1 MDLEHEFDSV
11 DDDEDE
17 ETDED
22 FIDIQALVQQAGRSR
37 QIQESDLQAIL
48 ATADEEQAE
57 RLYEQLQK
65 AGTRIVSKDG
75 RTVDDLSDNS
85 GLLELEEDEEESAPS
100 GYHIEGEEDPVH
112 TYLKEIGQVQL
123 LTAEQEIWL
132 ATRFAAASAL
142 EGLTSQVLETN
153 GQENSH
159 ALTILANYNYL
170 LTGWQRAKDAA
181 QEIDVELPDLSLL
194 IREAQQLR
202 HKWNSS
208 SPSYLRHYL
217 NEGRWSELDEWTDLA
232 KAVFVIFTAF
242 YLMPLDL
249 SDKLCDYYIEE
260 HELPPVQIFER
271 WLGQD
276 EHALKSNE
284 FEIYLLAED
293 AKDHLTQANLRLVVA
308 VAKKYMGRGIQF
320 QDLVQEGNVGLLR
333 AVEKFDHVK
342 GYKFST
348 YATWWIRQAVSRAI
362 ADQARTIRVPVHMV
376 DTINRVKRGQR
387 ELTQRLGREPSD
399 EELAQDAGY
408 LTAEELLEI
417 QHYLQT
423 GEPIDPLLYR
433 KWRQA
438 TKKIR
443 DIQRL
448 SQPIVPLDTPLN
460 QGQSQ
465 STRLVD
471 ILPDERS
478 PEPEDLASSQ
488 LLREQVRNALEFLSD
503 RERQV
508 LEMRFGLK
516 DGKDHT
522 LEEVGKEFGVTR
534 ERIRQIEAKAL
545 RKLRHPSRSKILRD
559 HLG

>member
-249 SDKLCDYYIEE
+249 SDKLCDYYIE
-260 HELPPVQIFER
+260 
-271 WLGQD
+271 
-276 EHALKSNE
+276 
-284 FEIYLLAED
+284 
-293 AKDHLTQANLRLVVA
+293 
-308 VAKKYMGRGIQF
+308 
-320 QDLVQEGNVGLLR
+320 
-333 AVEKFDHVK
+333 
-342 GYKFST
+342 
-348 YATWWIRQAVSRAI
+348 
-362 ADQARTIRVPVHMV
+362 
-376 DTINRVKRGQR
+376 
-387 ELTQRLGREPSD
+387 
-399 EELAQDAGY
+399 
-408 LTAEELLEI
+408 
-417 QHYLQT
+417 
-423 GEPIDPLLYR
+423 
-433 KWRQA
+433 
-438 TKKIR
+438 
-443 DIQRL
+443 
-448 SQPIVPLDTPLN
+448 
-460 QGQSQ
+460 
-465 STRLVD
+465 
-471 ILPDERS
+471 
-478 PEPEDLASSQ
+478 
-488 LLREQVRNALEFLSD
+488 
-503 RERQV
+503 
-508 LEMRFGLK
+508 
-516 DGKDHT
+516 
-522 LEEVGKEFGVTR
+522 
-534 ERIRQIEAKAL
+534 
-545 RKLRHPSRSKILRD
+545 
-559 HLG
+559 